1 MNTTS
6 TAIPATMATSGT
18 DLHVVFG
25 ANGQVGTLIVREL
38 AAQGERVRAVNRS
51 GKADVPAG
59 VEVVRADAMNR
70 DQAIAA
76 AAGARV
82 IYHTMG
88 APVYSAKV
96 WAETL
101 PMYMDNVIAAAESA
115 GARLVYVDNL
125 YMYGKPDGP
134 MIETS
139 PIRPVENKGI
149 IRAAVA
155 RTLIKAHERGRVEA
169 TIGRASDFYGPGAT
183 NSIQG
188 MFVFAN
194 IVAGKTPQW
203 PANLDMPHTS
213 SYVADFARGIVTLG
227 TRPEAAGEVWH
238 IPAAEPLTGREF
250 IALAT
255 EAAGTASKA
264 ATLPTTLL
272 RLAGLFNVRA
282 RESAKMA
289 YEFAYPY
296 VMDGGRFT
304 RAFGGQP
311 TPHREAI
318 RETLMGFQQRA
329 SQPTASQ
336 TRKATA

>member
-1 MNTTS
+1 MNTTN
-6 TAIPATMATSGT
+6 TANNGT

-25 ANGQVGTLIVREL
+25 ANGQVGAQIVRAL
-38 AAQGERVRAVNRS
+38 VAQGKRVRAANRS
-51 GKADVPAG
+51 GNADVPAG
-59 VEVVRADAMNR
+59 VEVVKADATNR
-70 DQAIAA
+70 DQVIAA

-82 IYHTMG
+82 IYHAMG

-96 WAETL
+96 WQQTL
-101 PMYMDNVIAAAESA
+101 PIYMDHLIVAAGDA

-134 MIETS
+134 MTETS
-139 PIRPVENKGI
+139 PIRPIEGKGI
-149 IRAAVA
+149 VRAAVA
-155 RTLIKAHERGRVEA
+155 RTLIEEHERGRVEA
-169 TIGRASDFYGPGAT
+169 VLGRASDFYGPGAT

-194 IVAGKTPQW
+194 IAAGKTPQW

-213 SYVADFARGIVTLG
+213 SYVGDFARGIVTLG
-227 TRPEAAGEVWH
+227 LRPEAAGEVWH
-238 IPAAEPLTGREF
+238 IPAAEPLMGREF
-250 IALAT
+250 ITLAME
-255 EAAGTASKA
+255 EAGLAPKA
-264 ATLPTTLL
+264 ATLPTALL
-272 RLAGLFNVRA
+272 QLAGLFNVAA

-296 VMDGGRFT
+296 VMDGSKFT

-318 RETLMGFQQRA
+318 RQTIAGFRQRA
-329 SQPTASQ
+329 RQPAVPKA
-336 TRKATA
+336 RKATA